1 MLVFSDFFYFRF
13 LLYSWFF
20 SVDFLFNSFTSYRS
34 ICSDVNWCKMK
45 EALYLKRQFT
55 RNYKGCWLLKW
66 EHVLYRCPFGNV
78 SNIILV
84 WDIHLFLTSQSCL
97 TSDSCIV
104 VSNNVSF
111 FLVFCFCFTFFV
123 IFNAIEVRSISSHHF
138 LLLLILLTLAPL
150 YKL

>member
-84 WDIHLFLTSQSCL
+84 LDIHFILTSQSCL

-104 VSNNVSF
+104 VSNNVVM
-111 FLVFCFCFTFFV
+111 LVFLG
-123 IFNAIEVRSISSHHF
+123 F
-138 LLLLILLTLAPL
+138 LLLFYFFCNFQCYRIT
-150 YKL
+150 